1 MHFRSRAEKVFG
13 VINVILLVVL
23 AVVCAA
29 PIVNTLA
36 VSLSNS
42 AEVAAGNILFWPK
55 KFTLDAY
62 EFILTRSAFFD
73 SFIVTIKRLVLG
85 TIIQMVLVVLCA
97 YPLSMENKNF
107 RMRTVYVWIFVFT
120 MLFGGGVVPLYL
132 TVKQA
137 GMLGTI
143 WALIIP
149 GCVPVYNI
157 LLTLNSFRG
166 LPKELGESFS
176 IDGAGHLRTMLQ
188 LYVPLCKPTL
198 ATILLFTMVG
208 HWNSWFDGMLYMNS
222 PESYP
227 LATYLRSVI
236 ISFDFTKVNSED
248 AYLLARISTR
258 TSKCAQIIVSM
269 VPIMMVYPFL
279 QKYFVK
285 GIVMGSVKG

>member
-13 VINVILLVVL
+13 VVNLILLAVL
-23 AVVCAA
+23 AIVCAA

-42 AEVAAGNILFWPK
+42 AEVAAGNVLFWPK

-73 SFIVTIKRLVLG
+73 SFVVTLKRLVLG

-107 RMRTVYVWIFVFT
+107 KMRTVYVWIFVFT

-137 GMLGTI
+137 GMLGSI

-157 LLTLNSFRG
+157 LLVLNSFRS
-166 LPKELGESFS
+166 LPRELSESFS
-176 IDGAGHLRTMLQ
+176 IDGAGHVRAMLQ
-188 LYVPLCKPTL
+188 LYVPLSKATL

-269 VPIMMVYPFL
+269 VPIMLVYPFL

-285 GIVMGSVKG
+285 GVVMGSVKG

>member
-13 VINVILLVVL
+13 VVNLILLAVL
-23 AVVCAA
+23 AIVCAA

-36 VSLSNS
+36 VSFSNS
-42 AEVAAGNILFWPK
+42 AEVAAGNVLFWPK
-55 KFTLDAY
+55 KPTFDAY

-73 SFIVTIKRLVLG
+73 SFVVTLERLVLG
-85 TIIQMVLVVLCA
+85 TVIQMVLVILCA

-132 TVKQA
+132 TVKQS

-143 WALIIP
+143 WALVIP

-157 LLTLNSFRG
+157 LLMLNSFRS
-166 LPKELGESFS
+166 LPKELSESFQ

-188 LYVPLCKPTL
+188 LYVPLSMATL

-222 PESYP
+222 PEDYP

-269 VPIMMVYPFL
+269 VPIMLVYPFL

-285 GIVMGSVKG
+285 GVVMGSVKG

>member
-42 AEVAAGNILFWPK
+42 AEVAAGKVLFWPK

-107 RMRTVYVWIFVFT
+107 KMRTVYVWIFVFT

-279 QKYFVK
+279 QKHFVK

>member
-13 VINVILLVVL
+13 VINVILLVLL

-42 AEVAAGNILFWPK
+42 AEVAAGRVLFWPK

-73 SFIVTIKRLVLG
+73 SFIVTMKRLVLG

-107 RMRTVYVWIFVFT
+107 KMRTVYVWIFVFT

>member
-13 VINVILLVVL
+13 VINVILLVLL

-29 PIVNTLA
+29 PILNTLA

-42 AEVAAGNILFWPK
+42 AEVAAGKVLFWPK

-73 SFIVTIKRLVLG
+73 SFIVTIERLVLG
-85 TIIQMVLVVLCA
+85 TVIQMVLVVLCA

-107 RMRTVYVWIFVFT
+107 KMRTVYVWIFVFT

-269 VPIMMVYPFL
+269 VPIMAVYPFL

>member
-23 AVVCAA
+23 ALVCAA

-42 AEVAAGNILFWPK
+42 AEVAAGKVLFWPK

-107 RMRTVYVWIFVFT
+107 KMRTVYVWIFVFT
-120 MLFGGGVVPLYL
+120 MLFGGGVVQLYL

-166 LPKELGESFS
+166 LPKELSESFS

-269 VPIMMVYPFL
+269 VPIMAVYPFL

>member
-1 MHFRSRAEKVFG
+1 MHFRSRAEKIFG
-13 VINVILLVVL
+13 VVNLILLALL

-36 VSLSNS
+36 VSFSNS
-42 AEVAAGNILFWPK
+42 AEVAAGHVLFWPK

-73 SFIVTIKRLVLG
+73 SLVITLKRLALG
-85 TIIQMVLVVLCA
+85 TVIQMVLVVLCA
-97 YPLSMENKNF
+97 YPLSMENKDF

-143 WALIIP
+143 WALVIP

-157 LLTLNSFRG
+157 LLMLNAFRS
-166 LPKELGESFS
+166 LPRELSESFS

-188 LYVPLCKPTL
+188 LYVPLSKATL

-269 VPIMMVYPFL
+269 VPIMLVYPFL

-285 GIVMGSVKG
+285 GVVMGSVKG

>member
-1 MHFRSRAEKVFG
+1 MHFRSRAEKIFG
-13 VINVILLVVL
+13 VVNLILLALL
-23 AVVCAA
+23 ALVCAA

-36 VSLSNS
+36 VSFSNS
-42 AEVAAGNILFWPK
+42 AEVAAGRVLFWPK

-62 EFILTRSAFFD
+62 QFILTRSAFFD
-73 SFIVTIKRLVLG
+73 ALIITLKRLALG
-85 TIIQMVLVVLCA
+85 TVIQMVLVVLCA
-97 YPLSMENKNF
+97 YPLSMENKDF
-107 RMRTVYVWIFVFT
+107 KMRTVYVWIFVFT

-143 WALIIP
+143 WSLIIP

-157 LLTLNSFRG
+157 LLMLNAFRS
-166 LPKELGESFS
+166 LPRELSESFS
-176 IDGAGHLRTMLQ
+176 MDGAGHLRTMLQ
-188 LYVPLCKPTL
+188 LYVPLSKATL

-236 ISFDFTKVNSED
+236 VSFDFTKVNSED

-269 VPIMMVYPFL
+269 VPIMLVYPFL

-285 GIVMGSVKG
+285 GVVMGSVKG